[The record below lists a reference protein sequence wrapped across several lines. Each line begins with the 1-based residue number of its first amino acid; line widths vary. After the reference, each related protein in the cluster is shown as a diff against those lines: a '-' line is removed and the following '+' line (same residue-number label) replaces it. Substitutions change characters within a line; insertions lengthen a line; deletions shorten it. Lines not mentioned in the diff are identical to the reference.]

1 MTPNQ
6 KACIFQGQD
15 QPVEY
20 SAVCVGTSSFHAGGV
35 NAGFLDGSVRF
46 VKNGVDPRVWWAV
59 ATRAGGEVIN
69 GF

>member
-15 QPVEY
+15 QPVEH
-20 SAVCVGTSSFHAGGV
+20 SAVCVGASSFHAGGV
-35 NAGFLDGSVRF
+35 NVGFLDGSARY
-46 VKNGVDPRVWWAV
+46 VKNGIDPRVWWAV
-59 ATRAGGEVIN
+59 STRAGGEVIN